1 MYMDNK
7 GFLLMSA
14 IFSLFLLG
22 LVAVTCLPILSTA
35 LNNFSLAD
43 TKGNMICTAE
53 TIIEKVKS
61 YDGDLNSEEIIFDIS
76 LERLIETLEESE
88 QVYISLPLN
97 PTTKEYKYICNIYKK
112 EIDNLWEVKVN
123 VNSIEETKGIKDV
136 EITSLLPNPKRV
148 RLNGE

>member
-61 YDGDLNSEEIIFDIS
+61 YDGDLNSEEIMNRNDEISELMAIVEDYYDI
-76 LERLIETLEESE
+76 
-88 QVYISLPLN
+88 Q
-97 PTTKEYKYICNIYKK
+97 
-112 EIDNLWEVKVN
+112 
-123 VNSIEETKGIKDV
+123 KD
-136 EITSLLPNPKRV
+136 
-148 RLNGE
+148 